1 MTDCCNLQ
9 CVHCSTITVVINFP
23 QASQLTVHYGFYM
36 YVRLTEQYYCSDFSI
51 TVQVHVIEAV
61 TVKVFNLR
69 LHEKL
74 TYIARPVDKSSVAL

>member
-1 MTDCCNLQ
+1 
-9 CVHCSTITVVINFP
+9 
-23 QASQLTVHYGFYM
+23 M

-51 TVQVHVIEAV
+51 AVQVIEAV
-61 TVKVFNLR
+61 TLKVFNLR